1 MSKKLLN
8 AEQVAKL
15 TGLKPRTVQEYFS
28 KGIIPGAFPL
38 GSRKSWVI
46 SAEDL
51 DAYLLAKREK
61 AVMSRKAASN

>member
-1 MSKKLLN
+1 MTKKLLN

-38 GSRKSWVI
+38 GSRKSWVV
-46 SAEDL
+46 STEDL

-61 AVMSRKAASN
+61 AMSRKAASN

>member
-46 SAEDL
+46 STEDL
-51 DAYLLAKREK
+51 DAYLLDKREK
-61 AVMSRKAASN
+61 AMSRKAASN